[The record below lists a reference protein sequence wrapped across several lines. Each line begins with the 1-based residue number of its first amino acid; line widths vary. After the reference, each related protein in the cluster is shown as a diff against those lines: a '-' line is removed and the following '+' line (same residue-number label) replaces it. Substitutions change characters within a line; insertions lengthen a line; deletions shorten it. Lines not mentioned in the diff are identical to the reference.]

1 MPKEWDNMTTAT
13 NQHKEMIHME
23 VAMTKITV
31 MIHNQSMVHNNHLMT
46 NLDLITA
53 VKAHTVTIA
62 IIKPRIKN
70 MNVEQVPLK
79 ASL

>member
-1 MPKEWDNMTTAT
+1 MPKEWDNITTYQST
-13 NQHKEMIHME
+13 YGNDPYGST
-23 VAMTKITV
+23 MTKVTV

-46 NLDLITA
+46 NLNLITA